1 MELAFETLA
10 LRDICESDVEARKSL
25 PALAVDDLQA
35 RLADLR
41 AATSASD
48 LIAGRPR
55 VDANPPGHI
64 RFRLD
69 GDYELVC
76 VGNHPK
82 PLLTDGGLMRLDR
95 MRRVRVVAIN
105 GRRRDG

>member
-25 PALAVDDLQA
+25 PASTVDDLQA

-48 LIAGRPR
+48 LVAGRPTF
-55 VDANPPGHI
+55 DANPPGYI
-64 RFRLD
+64 RFSLN
-69 GDYELVC
+69 GGYELVS
-76 VGNHPK
+76 VGNHPR
-82 PLLTDGGLMRLDR
+82 PLLTDGGLMRLER
-95 MRRVRVVAIN
+95 VRRVRVVAISG
-105 GRRRDG
+105 GRPHG